1 MKKRILLF
9 LLALVTLPTI
19 SEVRAQMFAIG
30 VGGSFAKPKIIP
42 EMDKLA
48 LAQITIRYK
57 VTSTAKAVGKDGSYG
72 TVAGAKIS
80 AYLETTD
87 GPLTNEDF
95 QEVTDYFYSY
105 MQKQMKANGIDTI
118 AWSAITATD
127 FYQNGSEK
135 PDKGKTTQN
144 ENVWMTS
151 TAHHGNEL
159 YGGGIVFGMGKMKK
173 ASAFCEQ
180 LGAPAAFLYLTVDFA
195 DVMVGIEVSTS
206 KESNMFYSKTTEKKK
221 YSWAVRPETKVVAA
235 NAVSGFS
242 LFWNEKS
249 QGETLIQRK
258 DIDSGATYH
267 TSIDEDRSKLKNSMW
282 AFRKEMTPIVIE
294 TTRERYKA
302 AAKKALEKYADTF
315 ISQRKDM
322 KKN

>member
-1 MKKRILLF
+1 MKRIFLMLLI
-9 LLALVTLPTI
+9 AVVTLTAT
-19 SEVRAQMFAIG
+19 SEVKAQVFAIG

-87 GPLTNEDF
+87 GPLTSEDF

-105 MQKQMKANGIDTI
+105 MQKQLKANGIDTI
-118 AWSAITATD
+118 AWSTIAATD
-127 FYQNGSEK
+127 FYQNGAEK
-135 PDKGKTTQN
+135 PDKGKTSQN

-151 TAHHGNEL
+151 SAHKGNEL
-159 YGGGIVFGMGKMKK
+159 YGGGIAFVMGKAKR
-173 ASAFCEQ
+173 AGAFCEQ

-195 DVMVGIEVSTS
+195 DVMVGIEISTS

-221 YSWAVRPETKVVAA
+221 YSWAVRPETKVMAMTPT
-235 NAVSGFS
+235 SGFS
-242 LFWNEKS
+242 LFWNEKN
-249 QGETLIQRK
+249 QAETLIQRK

-267 TSIDEDRSKLKNSMW
+267 TNIDEDRSKLKNSMW

-302 AAKKALEKYADTF
+302 AAKKALEKFADTF
-315 ISQRKDM
+315 VSQRKDM